1 MAHTEATLKG
11 LNKSDLIKLVFQ
23 LPSEIN
29 SDLKELTWEI
39 KDLVTQMKTVE
50 AEFAVKNINEK
61 LVNQLIET
69 E

>member
-23 LPSEIN
+23 LSSEMN

-50 AEFAVKNINEK
+50 TEFAVKNINEK